1 MTDQL
6 NIFEFGKAMDEL
18 RVELSRLANR
28 ADELHRIEWED
39 LSHSWDKALCSP
51 EQLQAALLTKSLG
64 IFDVAMDS
72 MDEELRSTR
81 TALKL
86 VFDKLP
92 ELNEKES

>member
-6 NIFEFGKAMDEL
+6 NIYEFGKAMDGL

-28 ADELHRIEWED
+28 ADELHRIEWE
-39 LSHSWDKALCSP
+39 
-51 EQLQAALLTKSLG
+51 
-64 IFDVAMDS
+64 
-72 MDEELRSTR
+72 ELRSTR

-92 ELNEKES
+92 ELNDKMKF

>member
-6 NIFEFGKAMDEL
+6 NIYEFGKAMDEL

-28 ADELHRIEWED
+28 ADELHRIEWEE
-39 LSHSWDKALCSP
+39 LSHSWDEALFSP
-51 EQLQAALLTKSLG
+51 EQLQAALITKALG

-86 VFDKLP
+86 IFDKLP

>member
-6 NIFEFGKAMDEL
+6 NINEIGKAMEVL

-28 ADELHRIEWED
+28 ADELYRIEWED
-39 LSHSWDKALCSP
+39 LSHSWDQALCSP
-51 EQLQAALLTKSLG
+51 EQLQAALLTKALG
-64 IFDVAMDS
+64 IFDVAMAS
-72 MDEELRSTR
+72 MDVELRSTR
-81 TALKL
+81 TVLKL

>member
-1 MTDQL
+1 M
-6 NIFEFGKAMDEL
+6 EVL

-39 LSHSWDKALCSP
+39 LGHSWDKALCSP
-51 EQLQAALLTKSLG
+51 EQLRAALLTKALG

-86 VFDKLP
+86 VFDELP
-92 ELNEKES
+92 ELHEKES